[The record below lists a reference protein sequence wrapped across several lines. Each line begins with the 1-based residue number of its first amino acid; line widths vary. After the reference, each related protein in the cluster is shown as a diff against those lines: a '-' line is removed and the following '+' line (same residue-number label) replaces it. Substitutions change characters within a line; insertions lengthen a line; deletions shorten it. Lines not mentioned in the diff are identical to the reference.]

1 VDVVVVALDRELV
14 VVLLLVEDVSENFDV
29 PLEVLDS
36 EVVDDLVFG
45 LVLVLLV
52 AVDVLLVDVKDW
64 TCNSVVVDVI
74 DDVDVINDDD
84 VAVLVLEVAEAAD
97 VNVDVLLPLEV
108 VEVDE
113 LVLVDEDT
121 EKGVDS
127 VVVEVVVDV
136 VVAELDVVNLDPKT
150 FTSQSDSVM
159 PGIVMRTL
167 EPVTASSQ

>member
-1 VDVVVVALDRELV
+1 M
-14 VVLLLVEDVSENFDV
+14 VESFF
-29 PLEVLDS
+29 L
-36 EVVDDLVFG
+36 DDLVFG

-127 VVVEVVVDV
+127 VVVEVVVD
-136 VVAELDVVNLDPKT
+136 LQLWQK
-150 FTSQSDSVM
+150 
-159 PGIVMRTL
+159 
-167 EPVTASSQ
+167 